1 MPLDL
6 GETARQFDRL
16 AAQARQS
23 ASDMDDRLGELL
35 RRAAA
40 LPPAAAVSTAGRPF
54 LAAQPLGPL
63 TGAWPP
69 PPPPP
74 EGWTV
79 AAVDG
84 SHIDIDR
91 HLPAACYLLNLG
103 GCLLTYGAQPGA
115 RLFSRPHLAAAPEEL
130 YIAGPAVPIA
140 PAPAPAG
147 NPGNP
152 AGTPEAAPPGVS
164 EAAPAGAPEEVEVSG
179 AVLGLVRTVR
189 ELETLADEMERERPP
204 DAPAPLPLL
213 GLLDGSLALWGLA
226 GQGYPAFL
234 RQALIADGLLPALDR
249 IQALAQSRPAAVAA
263 YVSYPRSAEVVNAL
277 RGALCP
283 HPAAACAQRCNH
295 RRAGAPPCT
304 LADGLLD
311 RDLFGR
317 LLAPGWRSPLYRT
330 NSSVPR
336 DYYGA
341 GRQVCFFYLNA
352 GTEIGRVEMPSWAA
366 EDETLRPLTHA
377 LIWDQCQRGQ
387 GYPAALSEAHEQAV
401 IKGPDRRAFRRMLA
415 EALQRQGLPPT
426 TSEKDRAKRHPWL

>member
-23 ASDMDDRLGELL
+23 AADRDDRLGELL
-35 RRAAA
+35 RC
-40 LPPAAAVSTAGRPF
+40 AAAVPPEAAAAIPTAGRPF

-63 TGAWPP
+63 TGAYPP
-69 PPPPP
+69 PPAPSA
-74 EGWTV
+74 GWSV

-84 SHIDIDR
+84 SHIDVDR

-115 RLFSRPHLAAAPEEL
+115 RLFSRPHLAVDPEEL
-130 YIAGPAVPIA
+130 YIADPGGPPPDA
-140 PAPAPAG
+140 PD
-147 NPGNP
+147 
-152 AGTPEAAPPGVS
+152 PES
-164 EAAPAGAPEEVEVSG
+164 AGAPEEVEVSG

-189 ELETLADEMERERPP
+189 ELETLAGEMERPP
-204 DAPAPLPLL
+204 AAAPPPLL

-226 GQGYPAFL
+226 GRGYPPFL
-234 RQALIADGLLPALDR
+234 RQAIISDGLLPALDR
-249 IQALAQSRPAAVAA
+249 IKALAQSRPAAVAA

-277 RGALCP
+277 RCALCP

-295 RRAGAPPCT
+295 RRAGPPPCT

-317 LLAPGWRSPLYRT
+317 LLAPGWRSPLYRSH
-330 NSSVPR
+330 SSVPR

-352 GTEIGRVEMPSWAA
+352 GTEIGRVEIPAWVA
-366 EDETLRPLTHA
+366 EDETLLPLTHA

-401 IKGPDRRAFRRMLA
+401 VKGADRRAYRRMLA
-415 EALQRQGLPPT
+415 EALQRQGLPAA
-426 TSEKDRAKRHPWL
+426 TSAKDHAKRQPWL